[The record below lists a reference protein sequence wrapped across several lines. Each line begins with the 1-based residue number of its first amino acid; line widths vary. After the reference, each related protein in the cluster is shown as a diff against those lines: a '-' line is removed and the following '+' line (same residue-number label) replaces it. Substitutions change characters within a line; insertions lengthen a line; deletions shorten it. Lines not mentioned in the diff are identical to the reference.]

1 MFEILGSF
9 VENLT
14 QWVEMMVANSKG
26 KTQTLPEACEKENPQ
41 ARTQAEA
48 KYQEFMVIPDSK
60 ESFRPA
66 ETLF

>member
-1 MFEILGSF
+1 MFETLGNF
-9 VENLT
+9 LENLT

-26 KTQTLPEACEKENPQ
+26 KTQTLPEACEKEN
-41 ARTQAEA
+41 TQAEA

-60 ESFRPA
+60 ESSKPA